1 MPRHTDCSLF
11 HHLFHCF
18 PSPRDRLTNFL
29 CPRGSS
35 KHTRFPDQARCTG
48 KIDKSH
54 QTIPKNEKRVAKLT
68 AAAPAPSVKP
78 QPAQPQQ
85 HVGQRR
91 AAPSGPAQSNAAY
104 QQAKYDKLG
113 LLVPLAPVDGQ
124 SESGNTV
131 LVGMDDTAGMSKAQ
145 KKNAKRAA
153 AAAAKRNPVTAAVNG
168 GPSGSGGG
176 AGSADGGGG
185 DRGGEEEWQNFAD
198 FPDSDNLSI
207 DGYEYARENPDYTSA
222 LPAAEPVPQLATVV
236 PQGFS
241 MDLDRYNAL
250 FGGSNVVAPAP
261 APAIQ
266 PPPPVPY
273 SNISYDGG
281 KVQPAAV
288 RPLGTAAPVKVNRPL
303 FMTPEQIAALI
314 SGKAAAAAAIAN
326 PAAAAAEA
334 AVSTEHELRDFPIS
348 PGSSA
353 SDEVDTL
360 LASITPAMA
369 PVAYGAAAVAEV
381 SSDVSDDDSDEE
393 GELTMEQMMALC
405 ST

>member
-1 MPRHTDCSLF
+1 M
-11 HHLFHCF
+11 
-18 PSPRDRLTNFL
+18 
-29 CPRGSS
+29 
-35 KHTRFPDQARCTG
+35 
-48 KIDKSH
+48 
-54 QTIPKNEKRVAKLT
+54 AKLT
-68 AAAPAPSVKP
+68 APAPAPSVKP
-78 QPAQPQQ
+78 QLAPPQQ
-85 HVGQRR
+85 HVGQRKP
-91 AAPSGPAQSNAAY
+91 APNGPALTNAAY

-124 SESGNTV
+124 SETGNTV
-131 LVGMDDTAGMSKAQ
+131 LVGMDDTVGMSKAQ

-153 AAAAKRNPVTAAVNG
+153 AAAAKRNPGTAAVNG

-176 AGSADGGGG
+176 AGSAGGGGG
-185 DRGGEEEWQNFAD
+185 DGGGEQEEWQNFAD
-198 FPDSDNLSI
+198 FPDSDNLSL

-222 LPAAEPVPQLATVV
+222 LPEAQPAPQLATAV

-250 FGGSNVVAPAP
+250 FGSSNVVAPAL

-266 PPPPVPY
+266 LPPPVPY
-273 SNISYDGG
+273 SNISNDIG
-281 KVQPAAV
+281 KVQQPAAV
-288 RPLGTAAPVKVNRPL
+288 RPLGTAPLVKVNRPL

-326 PAAAAAEA
+326 PGAAVAAAAVA
-334 AVSTEHELRDFPIS
+334 STEHELRDFPIS

-353 SDEVDTL
+353 SEDVETL
-360 LASITPAMA
+360 LVSITPATA

-381 SSDVSDDDSDEE
+381 SSDVSDEDSDEE